1 MNKENFVSEAIE
13 LFKEGGV
20 PAGVFYC
27 SECRAVFGS
36 REQATNCHGERL
48 CVCGNKIE
56 VRYHSECSSC
66 WSKKSRDEEAKREA
80 ERFEKANKIPAAE
93 YTGEM
98 VYDNDKF
105 YTEIEDAIDP
115 YLPGQEPEYVW
126 ACTDVGVPRAT
137 TESLYENLIENMWED
152 ADVSDLNGVEELE
165 AAMTAF
171 NEANK
176 GIHVYQ
182 TDYTT
187 AILVPSGRIIE

>member
-1 MNKENFVSEAIE
+1 
-13 LFKEGGV
+13 
-20 PAGVFYC
+20 
-27 SECRAVFGS
+27 
-36 REQATNCHGERL
+36 
-48 CVCGNKIE
+48 
-56 VRYHSECSSC
+56 
-66 WSKKSRDEEAKREA
+66 
-80 ERFEKANKIPAAE
+80 
-93 YTGEM
+93 M